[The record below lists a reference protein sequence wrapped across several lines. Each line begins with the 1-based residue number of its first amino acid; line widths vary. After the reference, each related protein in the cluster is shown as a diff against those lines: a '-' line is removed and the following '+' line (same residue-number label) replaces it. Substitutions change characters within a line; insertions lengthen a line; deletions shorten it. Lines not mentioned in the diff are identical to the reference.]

1 MTETPEP
8 GHPRRLDRAPGERYR
23 GTTPPSSPG
32 AAPGGPGAPAVAD
45 AVPHGPA
52 GSVRR
57 GVLAAASVGL
67 VVAIG
72 RAVVGQVDLGLG
84 TLAIAAF
91 AGWIVAI
98 ALVWG
103 AAGTPIPRRP
113 LVAAVVAAL
122 AIAAGLVLESL
133 LARTGGGVLGPIDYI
148 NERYGLLAYA
158 EIALAA
164 LVAAIRAR

>member
-8 GHPRRLDRAPGERYR
+8 GRQRQLDRAPGERYR
-23 GTTPPSSPG
+23 GTTPPTGPG
-32 AAPGGPGAPAVAD
+32 AAGSGTDKPATD
-45 AVPHGPA
+45 ATPHGPS
-52 GSVRR
+52 GSARR
-57 GVLAAASVGL
+57 AVLAASSVAL

-72 RAVVGQVDLGLG
+72 RAIVGQVDLGLG

-91 AGWIVAI
+91 AGWIIAL

-103 AAGTPIPRRP
+103 AAGAPIRRRA
-113 LVAAVVAAL
+113 LVAAVLAGL

-133 LARTGGGVLGPIDYI
+133 IARVGGGVLGPIDYV
-148 NERYGLLAYA
+148 NERYGLLAYV
-158 EIALAA
+158 EIAVAA